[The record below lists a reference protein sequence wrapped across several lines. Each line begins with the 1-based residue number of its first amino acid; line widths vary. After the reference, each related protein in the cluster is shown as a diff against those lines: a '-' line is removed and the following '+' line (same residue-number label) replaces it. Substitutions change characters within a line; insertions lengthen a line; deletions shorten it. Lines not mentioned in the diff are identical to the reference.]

1 MSFKRFMLCLA
12 TLSVYGYTVMIGC
25 GPYTQLLDPNK
36 KPPDPAPEIITPIKD
51 DALPQLRRE
60 YYAERLA
67 RDRYYRYT
75 AWDRYTG
82 YGYRPYES
90 ERIIYVDTRTVP
102 QHTQVAP
109 VTALNQSDHPNHT
122 TQIEQQKYGKNVL
135 VQELE
140 KHLHLLKGRKVMEAT
155 QEDDVSLIKG
165 FYFVNHT

>member
-1 MSFKRFMLCLA
+1 MTFKKLLLS
-12 TLSVYGYTVMIGC
+12 LSVLSLYSYLVMIGC
-25 GPYTQLLDPNK
+25 GSYTQLFDPNK

-51 DALPQLRRE
+51 DALPNSRRE

-67 RDRYYRYT
+67 RDRYYRYN

-109 VTALNQSDHPNHT
+109 VTAPQPVRPSQPYNADRAA
-122 TQIEQQKYGKNVL
+122 EVWQKRISPRAREAPTPTKKG
-135 VQELE
+135 E
-140 KHLHLLKGRKVMEAT
+140 K
-155 QEDDVSLIKG
+155 
-165 FYFVNHT
+165 